1 MNTEDKLLV
10 VIYVNVDG
18 LSTQKAMDTVNQL
31 QLCIGDNSLQHYIVP
46 IKGSKTKVEC
56 LNPELKGTDD
66 INTKKI
72 NKEIPEVISLDNIL
86 DIQKRHLE
94 QFGQKLNVSGDINIE
109 KESKIKEEYH
119 NPEEVTLNT
128 ILNMKKRHMREF
140 NICLM
145 QSLENLKYQN
155 EENTKGWLKDNIEN
169 IKEPEIKVEI
179 KE

>member
-1 MNTEDKLLV
+1 M
-10 VIYVNVDG
+10 
-18 LSTQKAMDTVNQL
+18 
-31 QLCIGDNSLQHYIVP
+31 
-46 IKGSKTKVEC
+46 
-56 LNPELKGTDD
+56 
-66 INTKKI
+66 
-72 NKEIPEVISLDNIL
+72 
-86 DIQKRHLE
+86 E